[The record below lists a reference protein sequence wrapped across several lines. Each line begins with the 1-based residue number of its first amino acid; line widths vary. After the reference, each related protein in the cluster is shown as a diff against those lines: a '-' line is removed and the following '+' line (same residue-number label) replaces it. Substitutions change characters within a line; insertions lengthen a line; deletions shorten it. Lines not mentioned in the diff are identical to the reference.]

1 MRIKDLSELY
11 TSGLKQVDAHDAD
24 EGDDGA
30 KSAELIPDVG
40 HTLGFDR
47 LERSLAEDL
56 GLFALI
62 LISPA
67 SSHELF

>member
-11 TSGLKQVDAHDAD
+11 TSGLKQVDAD
-24 EGDDGA
+24 ECDDGA